1 MPSQER
7 YRTRRLRG
15 TTLSAIARAKSYID
29 VILPVPASWV
39 TTGFPWSRRNDPATR
54 VGRSPILSGMSDP
67 ISPLRALLAAGEWK
81 AADLET
87 RRLLIAGADT
97 GGYVGLDAD
106 EAARVECDLLRS
118 IDAAWA
124 DASGGRFGFAA
135 QAHALSDARSAE
147 LPPADTWRAFGRS
160 VGWVDGREWI
170 EEDGLVY
177 DIAAPPGHL
186 PWLPGS
192 GTVVNTG
199 RVYEGFFQFYARFAA
214 CSD

>member
-1 MPSQER
+1 MTDS
-7 YRTRRLRG
+7 
-15 TTLSAIARAKSYID
+15 
-29 VILPVPASWV
+29 
-39 TTGFPWSRRNDPATR
+39 
-54 VGRSPILSGMSDP
+54 

-106 EAARVECDLLRS
+106 EAAHVECDLLRS
-118 IDAAWA
+118 IDAAWG
-124 DASGGRFGFAA
+124 DASGGRFGFAS
-135 QAHALSDARSAE
+135 QAHALADARSAG
-147 LPPADTWRAFGRS
+147 LPPTDTWRAFGRA

-170 EEDGLVY
+170 EEDGLHY
-177 DIAAPPGHL
+177 DIDAPSGHL

-199 RVYEGFFQFYARFAA
+199 RVYEGFFQFYARFAD
-214 CSD
+214 CSE